1 MSEQLIS
8 NALVQFKPGNGE
20 LNGDTVQHS
29 SRVIGDLKNIFLQEK
44 EREQMDQDML
54 VYEVQAYFPVE
65 EGTRGGLF
73 FGNSTIY
80 PGKVGNEYFMTK
92 GHFHSLKDRAEFYWC
107 IYGEGMLILMDE
119 SGKTTAEKMQPGSL
133 HYIPGKIAHRVA
145 NTGDAPLRFGA
156 CWPSDAGHDYNTIAN
171 TGFSARLL
179 DVNGKPQLI
188 KPDK

>member
-1 MSEQLIS
+1 MSEQLIQ
-8 NALVQFKPGNGE
+8 NAPVQFQVRNGE
-20 LNGDTVQHS
+20 LSGDIVQHS
-29 SRVIGDLKNIFLQEK
+29 SRVIGDLKHVFLDEHIRK
-44 EREQMDQDML
+44 QMDQDMP

-65 EGTRGGLF
+65 EGTEGGLF

-80 PGKVGNEYFMTK
+80 PGKVGDEYFMTK

-119 SGKTTAEKMQPGSL
+119 SGNTWAEKMQPGSL

-145 NTGDAPLRFGA
+145 NTGDTPLRFGA

-171 TGFSARLL
+171 TGFSQRLME
-179 DVNGKPQLI
+179 VNGKPQLI
-188 KPDK
+188 KP